1 MDPLF
6 LAELNE
12 RLFVHFIAGR
22 WMAPLSDRLAEVLP
36 FDRGRMGR
44 LACAGE
50 ADVARA
56 LAGLRPGRAEGLAQ
70 AYAEAAPMLRRLRA
84 LEGVA
89 DPVDAPGAAVLP
101 GQGPLILLSAADTP
115 LAQLAALL
123 IAGAERGVIWK
134 PAPRAAASAHLMMRA
149 LGPRAAGGLALLQG
163 DHASGRALAGQGA
176 LLWASTAPCP
186 FSQPAGGQPRP

>member
-22 WMAPLSDRLAEVLP
+22 WMAPLSDRLAEVLA
-36 FDRGRMGR
+36 FDSGRMGR
-44 LACAGE
+44 LACAGD

-56 LAGLRPGRAEGLAQ
+56 LAGLRPGRAQGLEQ

-84 LEGVA
+84 LEGFT
-89 DPVDAPGAAVLP
+89 DPVAAPVPAALP
-101 GQGPLILLSAADTP
+101 GQGPLVLLSAAAVPMADLTG
-115 LAQLAALL
+115 LL
-123 IAGAERGVIWK
+123 IAGAARGLIWK
-134 PAPRAAASAHLMMRA
+134 PAPRAAASAHLLMRA

-163 DHASGRALAGQGA
+163 DHASGALMAGQGA
-176 LLWASTAPCP
+176 LLWASQAPCP
-186 FSQPAGGQPRP
+186 FSLPATDQPRR